1 MIKEFSILIL
11 NLIIKEFSILKLDQN
26 LNPKISDFGLAKL
39 CSKEQSAVSMTT
51 KRGTMGYIAPKVL
64 SRNFGNVSRYLQFW
78 NVAAGNGRRKE
89 EY

>member
-11 NLIIKEFSILKLDQN
+11 NLIIKEFSILKLDQK

-39 CSKEQSAVSMTT
+39 CSKEQSVSMLTV
-51 KRGTMGYIAPKVL
+51 RGTMGYIAPKVL